1 MIKPDKLRHLLEKTI
16 SEFKTNP
23 DKLILQF
30 DNGTIHATGA
40 QPHSFEYHYNLEVI
54 VTDFPHHPDVLMV
67 PAMEFVRADQWEL
80 LENPTKRGSIKFEIE
95 RNNNKTY
102 DIYINIPLTEKVIV
116 SEEGGN
122 YTVKHG
128 KEPKLTEPLPIK
140 GLKIY
145 LQDIPSRKDPELIW
159 NETYE

>member
-16 SEFKTNP
+16 SEFRANP

-40 QPHSFEYHYNLEVI
+40 QSHSFEYHYNLEVI

-67 PAMEFVRADQWEL
+67 PAMEFVRAEQWEL
-80 LENPTKRGSIKFEIE
+80 LENPNKRGSIKFEIE

-116 SEEGGN
+116 SEEEGN

-128 KEPKLTEPLPIK
+128 KELKLTEPLPIK